1 MNLKKYAAV
10 LAALMLASLAATT
23 GCNVNNEESSAT
35 EESSSASVSDS
46 FDDSEEETQPD
57 PLAPKDESSVQGEE
71 VTESDVDEE
80 QTTEAQEEDENTEN
94 SDDAQ
99 LIADAEALFLKA
111 CETNWNYHVG
121 CPYPLDYASY
131 IENEYGW
138 QFFLVTENGVNSIAD
153 VEADYYKVFSDTYE
167 NDLNEIYMESDGRV
181 YALDGERG
189 ADIFYQ
195 GSRITGITEKND
207 TEIFFTVENSYSGDD
222 FDPNAAYTET
232 KAFSV
237 VIHEDGSLRVGEFS
251 LPY

>member
-10 LAALMLASLAATT
+10 MAALMLVSLAATT
-23 GCNVNNEESSAT
+23 GCNMNNKESSAT
-35 EESSSASVSDS
+35 EESSSVSVTESSDN
-46 FDDSEEETQPD
+46 SEEETQPD
-57 PLAPKDESSVQGEE
+57 PLAPKDESSAHEE
-71 VTESDVDEE
+71 KPTESDSDEE
-80 QTTEAQEEDENTEN
+80 QTTEAQEEDENAEN

-99 LIADAEALFLKA
+99 LIADAEALFKSA

-138 QFFLVTENGVNSIAD
+138 QFFLVTESSVNSIAD
-153 VEADYYKVFSDTYE
+153 VEADYHKIFSDTYE

-195 GSRITGITEKND
+195 GSRITGITEKTD

-222 FDPNAAYTET
+222 FAPNDAYTET

-237 VIHEDGSLRVGEFS
+237 VIHEDGSLRVGEFT